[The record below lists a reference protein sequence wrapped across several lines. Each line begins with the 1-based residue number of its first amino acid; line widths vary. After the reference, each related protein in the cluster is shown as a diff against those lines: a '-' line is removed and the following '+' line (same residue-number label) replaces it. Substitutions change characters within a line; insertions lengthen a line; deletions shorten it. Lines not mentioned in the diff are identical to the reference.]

1 MIQLKLTDEQFQ
13 DLFYA
18 LFEAEKS
25 LERLAIDAKRSGV
38 TWLFKEADQESCRY
52 NELRRFISENKELI

>member
-13 DLFYA
+13 ALFYA

-25 LERLAIDAKRSGV
+25 LERIAIDAKRSGV
-38 TWLFKEADQESCRY
+38 AWLFEDSEQEFLRY
-52 NELRRFISENKELI
+52 KELRRFVSENQEVI